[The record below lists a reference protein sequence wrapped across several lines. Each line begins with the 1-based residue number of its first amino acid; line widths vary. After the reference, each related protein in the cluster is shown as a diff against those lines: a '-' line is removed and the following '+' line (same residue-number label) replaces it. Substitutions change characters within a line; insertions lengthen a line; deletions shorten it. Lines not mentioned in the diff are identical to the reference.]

1 MNNLTDAEREQIAQ
15 QKNQALQEAEQSFST
30 LDTDGNGTV
39 SRNELMEL
47 AKNGMGLTQA
57 ANEETRAK
65 VIDDLIAQFDT
76 DGDGMISK
84 NEWLTFFG
92 QMYDAMIEQAFANH
106 AAQQ

>member
-1 MNNLTDAEREQIAQ
+1 
-15 QKNQALQEAEQSFST
+15 
-30 LDTDGNGTV
+30 
-39 SRNELMEL
+39 MEL

-92 QMYDAMIEQAFANH
+92 QMYDTMIEQAFANH